1 MNGARVEG
9 ILAMSRAIGILFQR
23 NHQAVLIIC
32 ILYDIT
38 CLMYDT
44 QRTDCLVQFPD
55 VSLQCILH
63 ILIHQ
68 ILVLS

>member
-9 ILAMSRAIGILFQR
+9 ILAMSRAIGNR
-23 NHQAVLIIC
+23 QAVLIIC